1 MFLTFCG
8 TFPVE
13 HRNSLILR
21 EKKHENKSSIFR
33 LWWYNTAMK
42 ESNTTLSPI
51 PNPNVQVILSDMLAK
66 ATRNLEIQ
74 RERQRQF
81 EIRRE
86 REMVMKAKRDAENKC
101 RNILQGH

>member
-1 MFLTFCG
+1 
-8 TFPVE
+8 
-13 HRNSLILR
+13 
-21 EKKHENKSSIFR
+21 
-33 LWWYNTAMK
+33 MK

-66 ATRNLEIQ
+66 ATRNLERQ
-74 RERQRQF
+74 QERQRQF
-81 EIRRE
+81 EIKRE

>member
-1 MFLTFCG
+1 MKIYDLSASF
-8 TFPVE
+8 
-13 HRNSLILR
+13 
-21 EKKHENKSSIFR
+21 FR

-42 ESNTTLSPI
+42 ESNTALSPI

-81 EIRRE
+81 EIKRE